1 MSNHV
6 VFVQTDEK
14 LESAISFSQYVF
26 NGIRL
31 ITLIGELHNTSFKC
45 GDNVKSIS
53 ICNYCKQ
60 AVSKNTKTR
69 VLLEYSNG
77 GKKCKPDDPYQ
88 MNSYSIRS
96 ICKKIEKI
104 GRKNQLIPLDKRPI
118 FLSRKVQDDLYG
130 KGWKKYKLH
139 EDFKKAFID
148 PFFNNKEYFD
158 SIPPFLQ
165 TYYNKMVLFF
175 KKIEKKI
182 SKKEDLDSI
191 HRELHDA
198 WKLVA
203 DYFIIKE
210 MLNDRN
216 DVNEYILI
224 IGEAHRINI
233 DDVFDSLS
241 KKTHIKIQ
249 KLGSTRHGKKN
260 SCVELYET
268 YQF

>member
-1 MSNHV
+1 MTKHI
-6 VFVQTDEK
+6 VFVETDEK

-26 NGIRL
+26 NGNRL
-31 ITLIGELHNTSFKC
+31 ITLIGELHNKTFKC
-45 GDNVKSIS
+45 GKNAKSIS
-53 ICNYCKQ
+53 ICDYCEQ
-60 AVSKNTKTR
+60 AVLNNPKSR

-77 GKKCKPDDPYQ
+77 GKRCKPDDPYQ

-104 GRKNQLIPLDKRPI
+104 GKKNQLIPLDKRPI

-139 EDFKKAFID
+139 EDFEKAFVD

-165 TYYNKMVLFF
+165 KYYNDMVSFF
-175 KKIEKKI
+175 ENIKKKI
-182 SKKEDLDSI
+182 SNKEELDII

-210 MLNDRN
+210 MLNDTN

-233 DDVFDSLS
+233 DDVFNSFS
-241 KKTHIKIQ
+241 KKKI
-249 KLGSTRHGKKN
+249 
-260 SCVELYET
+260 
-268 YQF
+268 